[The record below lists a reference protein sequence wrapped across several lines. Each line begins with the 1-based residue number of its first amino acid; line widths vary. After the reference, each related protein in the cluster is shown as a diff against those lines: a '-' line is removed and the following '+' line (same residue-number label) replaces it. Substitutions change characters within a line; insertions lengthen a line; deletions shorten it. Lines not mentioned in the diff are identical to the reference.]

1 VGERGRGVYG
11 FYDAT
16 VVDMIKRI
24 IELKRTGLTLEEI
37 KKTLDR
43 ELIERCL
50 RIFEHLNPIDSDVL
64 ESEAMLESL
73 NWWDDDVAL
82 ETVVLEQA
90 IKFTRHLLWVSSRAI
105 RDLIGMAQEMPN
117 DDAIAAIKL
126 IDLFR
131 IRNHERYVCQR
142 NYCIRLAD
150 IKGCDRTLGERMTK
164 AREETIERFKN
175 EKSLYEIIVEK
186 K

>member
-1 VGERGRGVYG
+1 
-11 FYDAT
+11 
-16 VVDMIKRI
+16 
-24 IELKRTGLTLEEI
+24 
-37 KKTLDR
+37 
-43 ELIERCL
+43 
-50 RIFEHLNPIDSDVL
+50 
-64 ESEAMLESL
+64 MLESL

-90 IKFTRHLLWVSSRAI
+90 IKFTRHLLWVNSRAT

-126 IDLFR
+126 IDLFS
-131 IRNHERYVCQR
+131 IRNHKRYVCQQ

-150 IKGCDRTLGERMTK
+150 IKGDRTLSERMTK